1 MQQVRRVHKLQALQV
16 LVDDVLL
23 VDVLKD
29 VGSDDGMQVCVH
41 EVEDEVDVAIIF
53 SSNHILQ
60 SDDVLV
66 ASQLLQKDNLAKSP
80 LRIRCI
86 LESVKVLFES
96 NDFFGSLVDG
106 LPDDAVG
113 SLS

>member
-53 SSNHILQ
+53 RPNHIL
-60 SDDVLV
+60 
-66 ASQLLQKDNLAKSP
+66 
-80 LRIRCI
+80 
-86 LESVKVLFES
+86 
-96 NDFFGSLVDG
+96 
-106 LPDDAVG
+106 
-113 SLS
+113 